1 MMVSLLWHIGH
12 GNEAGAERSP
22 LHIDGE
28 GVFLSERDGDDAKL
42 LGVYSSHA
50 KAEERMRRA
59 RLLPGFADEPDCF
72 VIDDYVLDEDE
83 WTDGFEPVP
92 PSARGTPPPGPLR

>member
-1 MMVSLLWHIGH
+1 MMVSLLGHIGH
-12 GNEAGAERSP
+12 GNAAGAERTA

-50 KAEERMRRA
+50 WAGAPVGRGQPGLERPWRQ
-59 RLLPGFADEPDCF
+59 
-72 VIDDYVLDEDE
+72 
-83 WTDGFEPVP
+83 
-92 PSARGTPPPGPLR
+92 